1 MPETAMTA
9 DQLAAARH
17 AANRLRG
24 ESALYDRDDAYQDAC
39 VAAWQRGD
47 AAPAVLRGHAWRRG
61 VIEGVRRYVGRETSS
76 RRQAVGLAPQ
86 FSQNEAAVV
95 TSGVLARPDSGTAA
109 VDAADELEFL
119 LRRAQ
124 AVLSGPRLE
133 AVRLRHVEGRSVRD
147 VAGRLGCSPA
157 YVDALVTEALSRL
170 RADPAVRRLA
180 QEE

>member
-1 MPETAMTA
+1 M
-9 DQLAAARH
+9 
-17 AANRLRG
+17 
-24 ESALYDRDDAYQDAC
+24 
-39 VAAWQRGD
+39 
-47 AAPAVLRGHAWRRG
+47 
-61 VIEGVRRYVGRETSS
+61 
-76 RRQAVGLAPQ
+76 
-86 FSQNEAAVV
+86 
-95 TSGVLARPDSGTAA
+95 
-109 VDAADELEFL
+109 DAADELEFL